1 MPTNKY
7 GYLSRKSQAIS
18 SKAFDFDIN
27 IALQNNSNVSQI
39 GASGSRWATFE
50 RDRFNLN
57 TDRSNR
63 LFLAN
68 EYDEI
73 GVVSVAQSNSTGAF
87 TTPVKLT
94 ASVKDD
100 KYVTQN
106 GITFIGLNFIKS
118 LEVYAYR
125 DNTQVA
131 LYNLTDADSIQT
143 DLGFEKKQVFLVELQ
158 VVNKV
163 EFIVSKID
171 KPYQFFYV
179 RDFRL
184 EAEEDFKS
192 DTLISVEA
200 TNHFSVYG
208 DNIEYSTLDFQIKKD
223 EYDRIFQ
230 KNEAISVIKDEG
242 VSKFF
247 TQQSTE
253 ARNTYT
259 VNCADFTSLLESE
272 FLGGIYNRKIT
283 GKLIN
288 DCIGSELSEFYMVSA
303 SIFTKELTG
312 YLPICSKREALQQI
326 LLATNA
332 RKYKLNEVE
341 VFSEFKNELQTLK
354 YDKTNIIGEPQIIR
368 NEPLKKIIVR
378 EHNYSKN
385 DEEIEVYNWY
395 AKNGV
400 QVKFS
405 QPLWDLKIYYETL
418 DADGNKNVEEW
429 FDQSSGIERHDNY
442 CVITSI
448 SNFKYIIKG
457 KRYTDSIVEY
467 VKENPYTVENQ
478 DYLTKT
484 VDLYIHSDSQ
494 AVCDLLYELYSRPY
508 SIKFTTLDC
517 PELGGLYDILGHQ
530 LNIKSVTEKLDGVY
544 EVEAC

>member
-50 RDRFNLN
+50 RDRFSLN

-94 ASVKDD
+94 ASVKDG

-125 DNTQVA
+125 DDTQVA
-131 LYNLTDADSIQT
+131 HYNLTDADSIQT

-184 EAEEDFKS
+184 EAEEDFKN

-247 TQQSTE
+247 TRQSTE

-341 VFSEFKNELQTLK
+341 VFSEFTNELQTLK
-354 YDKTNIIGEPQIIR
+354 YDETNIIGEPQIVR

-385 DEEIEVYNWY
+385 DEETEVYNWY

-400 QVKFS
+400 KVTFS

-442 CVITSI
+442 CIITAT
-448 SNFKYIIKG
+448 SNFKFIIKG
-457 KRYTDSIVEY
+457 KTYTDSVVEY

-494 AVCDLLYELYSRPY
+494 DVCDLLYELYSRPY
-508 SIKFTTLDC
+508 SIKFTTFDC
-517 PELGGLYDILGHQ
+517 PKLGGLYDILGYQ
-530 LNIKSVTEKLDGVY
+530 LNIKSVTEKLDGIY

>member
-7 GYLSRKSQAIS
+7 GYLTRKSQAIS
-18 SKAFDFDIN
+18 STSFDFDIN
-27 IALQNNSNVSQI
+27 TALQDNSDVSQI
-39 GASGSRWATFE
+39 GESNSRWASFE
-50 RDRFNLN
+50 RDRFNLD
-57 TDRSNR
+57 TGRFSR
-63 LFLAN
+63 LYLASD
-68 EYDEI
+68 YDKI
-73 GVVSVAQSNSTGAF
+73 GVVSVVQSDSTGTFA
-87 TTPVKLT
+87 TPIKLT
-94 ASVKDD
+94 ATVKDG

-125 DNTQVA
+125 DNVQVA
-131 LYNLTDADSIQT
+131 HYNLTDADSIQT
-143 DLGFEKKQVFLVELQ
+143 DLGFEKKQVFIVELQ

-184 EAEEDFKS
+184 EAEEEFKS

-200 TNHFSVYG
+200 TNHFSVHG
-208 DNIEYSTLDFQIKKD
+208 DIIEYSTLDFQIKKD
-223 EYDRIFQ
+223 EYDRVFQ
-230 KNEAISVIKDEG
+230 KNEAISLVKDES
-242 VSKFF
+242 VSRFF

-253 ARNTYT
+253 IQNAYT

-272 FLGGIYNRKIT
+272 FLGGMYNGEIA
-283 GKLIN
+283 GSLIN
-288 DCIGSELSEFYMVSA
+288 DCIGSQLSEFYMVSS
-303 SIFTKELTG
+303 SIFAKDLNG

-341 VFSEFKNELQTLK
+341 LFSEFKSELHTLK

-378 EHNYSKN
+378 EHNYSKI
-385 DEEIEVYNWY
+385 DEETEVYNWY
-395 AKNGV
+395 AKNGARV
-400 QVKFS
+400 LFS
-405 QPLWDLKIYYETL
+405 EPLWDLKIYYETF
-418 DADGNKNVEEW
+418 DIDGNNKIEEW

-457 KRYTDSIVEY
+457 KKYTDSVVEY

-517 PELGGLYDILGHQ
+517 PELGGLYDILGYQ